1 MIVARW
7 VHDLAVKRVGYG
19 VDGGVR
25 AAEHLPLRAAA

>member
-7 VHDLAVKRVGYG
+7 VYDLAAKRVGYG

-25 AAEHLPLRAAA
+25 ATDHLPLIAAA